1 MICCFAT
8 RQCTQPRSTTR
19 KENAQKK
26 AGQVQLS
33 VILVNR
39 RLAIALMPRQACKA
53 PGGLIYHVLNRGVGR
68 MKLFRHEKDYV
79 AFLRCFRDV
88 LDDSPMVVLA
98 Y

>member
-1 MICCFAT
+1 
-8 RQCTQPRSTTR
+8 
-19 KENAQKK
+19 
-26 AGQVQLS
+26 
-33 VILVNR
+33 
-39 RLAIALMPRQACKA
+39 MPRQACKA

-68 MKLFRHEKDYV
+68 MNLFRHEKDYL

>member
-1 MICCFAT
+1 
-8 RQCTQPRSTTR
+8 
-19 KENAQKK
+19 
-26 AGQVQLS
+26 
-33 VILVNR
+33 
-39 RLAIALMPRQACKA
+39 MPRQACNA

-68 MKLFRHEKDYV
+68 MKLFGHEKDYL